1 MNGISAGDSLSE
13 KAQVVINDFE
23 NGTINS
29 NTVDSYHKLKANM
42 TSTKTKLSKMKYS
55 HVRTLA
61 KTTYIVPVQ
70 DFTASADYE
79 IKRYQLLLVIDEEAA
94 NKRYSEAREKM
105 SQLQKLNTASAAFKQ
120 NSPKRYKTFAATEEF
135 LLSMQNR
142 IEQLLTEAENTPTVD
157 PDSSSETQEGEE
169 IETVE

>member
-1 MNGISAGDSLSE
+1 MNGISAGGSLSE

-29 NTVDSYHKLKANM
+29 NTVNSYQKLKANM

-61 KTTYIVPVQ
+61 KTKYIVPVQ

-79 IKRYQLLLVIDEEAA
+79 IKRYQLLLEIDKKAA

-105 SQLQKLNTASAAFKQ
+105 SQLQKLNTASLNKTLLKGIKRLRQ
-120 NSPKRYKTFAATEEF
+120 PKISYYRCRTASNNYLQRRKIH
-135 LLSMQNR
+135 QP
-142 IEQLLTEAENTPTVD
+142 LTQILV
-157 PDSSSETQEGEE
+157 
-169 IETVE
+169 VKHKKVKK

>member
-1 MNGISAGDSLSE
+1 
-13 KAQVVINDFE
+13 
-23 NGTINS
+23 
-29 NTVDSYHKLKANM
+29 
-42 TSTKTKLSKMKYS
+42 MKKP
-55 HVRTLA
+55 R
-61 KTTYIVPVQ
+61 KYIVPVQ

-135 LLSMQNR
+135 LLLMQNR
-142 IEQLLTEAENTPTVD
+142 IEQLLTVAENTPNIE
-157 PDSSSETQEGEE
+157 PDSSNETQEL
-169 IETVE
+169 ETVE